1 MNKDYS
7 RDMITESGKNETLER
22 LIALRSSIERRI
34 ADLEQLEQT
43 SEDEEGTARIYDS
56 RMYLIIAFE
65 NIVLGIKGL
74 LG

>member
-1 MNKDYS
+1 MKKLYEVV
-7 RDMITESGKNETLER
+7 TVESKGEALER

-43 SEDEEGTARIYDS
+43 SEDEEETARIYDA
-56 RMYLIIAFE
+56 RIYLIIAFE
-65 NIVLGIKGL
+65 NIVLGIKEL

>member
-1 MNKDYS
+1 M
-7 RDMITESGKNETLER
+7 TESGKNETLER
-22 LIALRSSIERRI
+22 LMALRSSIEKRI
-34 ADLEQLEQT
+34 AELEKLEKA
-43 SEDEEGTARIYDS
+43 SEDEEETARIYDS